1 MLVEPVR
8 NRLLIVDEAWAMC
21 GFGGEVAQSV
31 NELAFDELDAP
42 PARLH
47 SKPCSHPFA
56 PVLEHAMLVHS
67 ENIVEAARS
76 VIAGIPPVPD
86 HLQSQGREAPAAIA
100 SSGAIDPAVPSPG
113 LQPEK
118 LVAEE
123 SGDDE
128 AIKMPFG
135 DLTVSEGKLVSWLRA
150 LGDKVEAGETI
161 AEIETDKAVVEIEA
175 PVSGTLTRID
185 KPVGEIVPMGGR
197 IGGITP

>member
-1 MLVEPVR
+1 
-8 NRLLIVDEAWAMC
+8 
-21 GFGGEVAQSV
+21 GGEVAQSV

-56 PVLEHAMLVHS
+56 PALEHAMLVHS
-67 ENIVEAARS
+67 ENIVEAVRS

-86 HLQSQGREAPAAIA
+86 HWQSQGREAPAAQAPAAIA

-113 LQPEK
+113 LQSEK
-118 LVAEE
+118 LAAEE
-123 SGDDE
+123 TGDDE

-150 LGDKVEAGETI
+150 IGDKVEAGETI